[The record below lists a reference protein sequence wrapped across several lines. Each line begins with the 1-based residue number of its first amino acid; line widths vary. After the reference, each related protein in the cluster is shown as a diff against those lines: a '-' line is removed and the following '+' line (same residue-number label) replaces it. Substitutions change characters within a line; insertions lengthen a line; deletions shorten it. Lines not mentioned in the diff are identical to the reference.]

1 MKAPHLILG
10 IGELLWDVFPDGM
23 SLGGAPANFAVM
35 AGRLG
40 DRAAI
45 LSRVGRDE
53 LGRQA
58 MDRLDPLPVETGSLQ
73 VDPVH
78 ETGRVTVSF
87 VDHEPRYTIHEPAA
101 WDFLELS
108 DQWVQLAGQADAFCF
123 GSLAQRNP
131 QSRQAIQVL
140 AAQTPAACIRIFDIN
155 LRPPFYSAEVLQE
168 SLELAT
174 VVKMNAAEASLLL
187 DSLGLAVNEHLAGD
201 ATGMSTEPLLWAAER
216 LLGEFPALQ
225 MVAITRGAHGSL
237 LVNRDEWDEHPGFPV
252 KVADAIGAGD
262 AFTASIAH
270 YLLRGAGLATLNE
283 AGNRWG
289 GWMASQSGAMP
300 AMPDSVRDAIAAAIE
315 RTM

>member
-101 WDFLELS
+101 WDFLEMS
-108 DQWVQLAGQADAFCF
+108 DQWVQLAGRADALCF

-131 QSRQAIQVL
+131 QSRQTIQDLGCANPRRLHSHLRREPAPAVL
-140 AAQTPAACIRIFDIN
+140 LC
-155 LRPPFYSAEVLQE
+155 
-168 SLELAT
+168 
-174 VVKMNAAEASLLL
+174 
-187 DSLGLAVNEHLAGD
+187 
-201 ATGMSTEPLLWAAER
+201 
-216 LLGEFPALQ
+216 
-225 MVAITRGAHGSL
+225 RGASGVAGIGHGGQ
-237 LVNRDEWDEHPGFPV
+237 DE
-252 KVADAIGAGD
+252 
-262 AFTASIAH
+262 
-270 YLLRGAGLATLNE
+270 RG
-283 AGNRWG
+283 
-289 GWMASQSGAMP
+289 
-300 AMPDSVRDAIAAAIE
+300 
-315 RTM
+315 